1 MNQRFHYISS
11 RKCHSSLTLLE
22 PLLETVLEPL
32 PEPLLEP
39 LFELVLEHVTIPLLC
54 LILAQV
60 PSLTE
65 LLEVLFTDLVED
77 LAFVEDLPVEL
88 LVDLLVRAV
97 SVERSLTS
105 CSKVLSNSSGM
116 FRISCPDHKE
126 YFLVELVTFCI
137 EQNVTISIAAGNTH
151 YRGHFR

>member
-1 MNQRFHYISS
+1 MLSS
-11 RKCHSSLTLLE
+11 EGASFFTLTSCFICLLSKRVSSYHSSLTLLE

-32 PEPLLEP
+32 PEPLPEPLLEP
-39 LFELVLEHVTIPLLC
+39 LFQLVLECVTIPLVC
-54 LILAQV
+54 LILARV
-60 PSLTE
+60 PSLTV

-126 YFLVELVTFCI
+126 YFLVELVTF
-137 EQNVTISIAAGNTH
+137 SI
-151 YRGHFR
+151 